1 MTSRSTAVTTVEVD
15 GSDIAVVVSN
25 LDDAVTPMD
34 LPARE
39 LPGVGLAR
47 PYMTALDLEK
57 RRLFERGYTVVDTT
71 IVADRDTVVTVLVQG
86 TDVEVD
92 E

>member
-1 MTSRSTAVTTVEVD
+1 VTVFEVPTT
-15 GSDIAVVVSN
+15 DIAVIVST
-25 LDDAVTPMD
+25 LDDATTPMD

-57 RRLFERGYTVVDTT
+57 RRLFERGYSVVDTT